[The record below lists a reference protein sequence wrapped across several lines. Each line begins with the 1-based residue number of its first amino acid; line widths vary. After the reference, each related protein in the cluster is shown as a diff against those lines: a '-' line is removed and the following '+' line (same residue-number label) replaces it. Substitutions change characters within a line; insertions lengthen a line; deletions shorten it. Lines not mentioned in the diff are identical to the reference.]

1 MLFILTFILNVAAII
16 FLILARRNIYKLIN
30 LYEEYIEELN
40 EALDRS
46 RAIRRMYEEE
56 NQRCWKAVQVWE
68 TNYEEMKLILKQHK
82 IEIPQ

>member
-1 MLFILTFILNVAAII
+1 M
-16 FLILARRNIYKLIN
+16 ARRK
-30 LYEEYIEELN
+30 YEEYIEELN

-68 TNYEEMKLILKQHK
+68 TNYEKIKRILKDHK